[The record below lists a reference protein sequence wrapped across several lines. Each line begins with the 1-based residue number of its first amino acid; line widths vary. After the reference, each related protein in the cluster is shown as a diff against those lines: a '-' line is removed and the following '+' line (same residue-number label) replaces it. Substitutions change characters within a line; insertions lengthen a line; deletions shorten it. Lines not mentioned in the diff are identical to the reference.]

1 MKRYALLA
9 VLAGVAIF
17 GALTAI
23 RAEDKVEKLLVI
35 NMTAG
40 KEDLHSVWMGL
51 QLAEH
56 ALDAGREATVFLNV
70 KGAALASKKLEDLRF
85 GEKPTVK
92 EQMSRVAQAA
102 PDIVS
107 EPPASEARP
116 DPASQKLTIGPGI
129 HLKGQISNC
138 DTLLVEGDIEASA
151 VTRSI
156 EISACGTF
164 SGDAEIERADISGQF
179 DGELTVADHL
189 TIRSTGRVSG
199 KIRYNSIEIEAG
211 GQIAGDIQVSQTA
224 NAESAPDRVEDAT
237 EETEVEDQVAEKPA
251 ARTA

>member
-1 MKRYALLA
+1 MFDALRDRKSGRTQESA
-9 VLAGVAIF
+9 ASRVTDRKT
-17 GALTAI
+17 TASGGGD
-23 RAEDKVEKLLVI
+23 A
-35 NMTAG
+35 TA
-40 KEDLHSVWMGL
+40 
-51 QLAEH
+51 
-56 ALDAGREATVFLNV
+56 ATI
-70 KGAALASKKLEDLRF
+70 GAAKSVSDLPPP
-85 GEKPTVK
+85 GSVPQKPAPTVK

-107 EPPASEARP
+107 EPPATETRP
-116 DPASQKLTIGPGI
+116 DPASQKLTIVPGI
-129 HLKGQISNC
+129 HLKGEISNC

-164 SGDAEIERADISGQF
+164 SGDAEIERADISGRF

-211 GQIAGDIQVSQTA
+211 GQIAGDIQVSEA
-224 NAESAPDRVEDAT
+224 AKAESAPAEVED
-237 EETEVEDQVAEKPA
+237 ESDETEVEDHGEDKPA

>member
-1 MKRYALLA
+1 MFDALRDRKSGRTQESA
-9 VLAGVAIF
+9 ASRVTDRK
-17 GALTAI
+17 TA
-23 RAEDKVEKLLVI
+23 AS
-35 NMTAG
+35 G
-40 KEDLHSVWMGL
+40 GG
-51 QLAEH
+51 
-56 ALDAGREATVFLNV
+56 DAPAATI
-70 KGAALASKKLEDLRF
+70 GAAKSVSDLPPPDSAPQR
-85 GEKPTVK
+85 PAATVK
-92 EQMSRVAQAA
+92 EPMSRVAQAA